1 MAEMQTKTNVVQVAP
16 VVAVAAPLTDT
27 MERMLGPYDVISVEQ
42 TPRGCL
48 QEAFGCTA
56 RNEFVL
62 YGGYREG
69 RMSHNIFSGSGGPK
83 EFTNEQIGHML
94 EESPFFPDRCFWSGM
109 RKLQMPIKAPNQDGE
124 VMLNVVK
131 DFSMPTHCIVHGN
144 DGDLVIPCCC
154 YLPSMRTVAPDGTI
168 IGKAKYVCDS
178 KCVNRIAPTPLPC
191 PRSVPLL
198 TARVF
203 GSRSCRLFVPKI
215 MSYDQDGNKQY
226 LVRPDTCC
234 ADCCP
239 VCECGNRGGNCLY
252 MPFFIRDPMTLEK
265 LPGGPGAQGEP
276 AQIRNLWA
284 GMKKECCTSA
294 NHYFIAFPQG
304 VTTATKGSLIAA
316 TALLDFT
323 VFEEKD
329 GGCCIVSW

>member
-69 RMSHNIFSGSGGPK
+69 RMSRNIFSGSGGPK
-83 EFTNEQIGHML
+83 EFTNEQIGYML

-154 YLPSMRTVAPDGTI
+154 
-168 IGKAKYVCDS
+168 
-178 KCVNRIAPTPLPC
+178 
-191 PRSVPLL
+191 
-198 TARVF
+198 
-203 GSRSCRLFVPKI
+203 
-215 MSYDQDGNKQY
+215 
-226 LVRPDTCC
+226 
-234 ADCCP
+234 
-239 VCECGNRGGNCLY
+239 
-252 MPFFIRDPMTLEK
+252 
-265 LPGGPGAQGEP
+265 
-276 AQIRNLWA
+276 
-284 GMKKECCTSA
+284 
-294 NHYFIAFPQG
+294 
-304 VTTATKGSLIAA
+304 TT
-316 TALLDFT
+316 
-323 VFEEKD
+323 
-329 GGCCIVSW
+329 